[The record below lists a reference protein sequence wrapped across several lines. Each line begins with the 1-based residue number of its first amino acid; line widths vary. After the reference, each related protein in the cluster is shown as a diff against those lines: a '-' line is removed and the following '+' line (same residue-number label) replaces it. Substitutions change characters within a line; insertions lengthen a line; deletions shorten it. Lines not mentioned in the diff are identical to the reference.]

1 MTEWLKRYLIIPSVG
16 KGVEQLE
23 LWHTVADVEML
34 VPRWSSHPTPR
45 YLPNGNENTCSHK
58 DHIQMFHSSF
68 RHDCSKPEAA
78 QRSIHPVDN
87 HWAVRRDNSGQVQ
100 PHGWNSEAFYGVKEA
115 TPKRQHARG
124 VSFIRHSRK
133 AKSQKQGADQRLPE
147 DGVSFTSKGH
157 QRSFQGNGTGLILT
171 VVIDTWLHT
180 LPKHGM
186 FTYKGE
192 IYYRKIRL

>member
-1 MTEWLKRYLIIPSVG
+1 MAKKIPDNTKCR

-23 LWHTVADVEML
+23 LWHTVADVETL

-45 YLPNGNENTCSHK
+45 YLPNGNENTCSRK

-87 HWAVRRDNSGQVQ
+87 NWAVRRDNSGQVQ

-133 AKSQKQGADQRLPE
+133 AKSQKHGADQWLPE
-147 DGVSFTSKGH
+147 DGVRLSLAKGT
-157 QRSFQGNGTGLILT
+157 REVLGWWNSS
-171 VVIDTWLHT
+171 VSWLWW
-180 LPKHGM
+180 
-186 FTYKGE
+186 
-192 IYYRKIRL
+192 